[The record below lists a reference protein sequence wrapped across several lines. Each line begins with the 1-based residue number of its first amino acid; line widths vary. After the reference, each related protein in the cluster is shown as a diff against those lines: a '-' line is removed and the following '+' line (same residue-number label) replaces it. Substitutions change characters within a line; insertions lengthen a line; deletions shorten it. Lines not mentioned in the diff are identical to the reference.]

1 LGLDAA
7 AVDAELAQRGAAW
20 AEEEAADDRLLDAG
34 SPTPALEWLRDG
46 EVLDA
51 QSRLEPRV
59 ADDVD
64 GCLLAVGESVAEQLV
79 TGGKRPHRHPSGEA
93 RNLPGWRCCS
103 LDTVRGQLGE
113 RH

>member
-64 GCLLAVGESVAEQLV
+64 GCLLAVAS
-79 TGGKRPHRHPSGEA
+79 R
-93 RNLPGWRCCS
+93 WRS
-103 LDTVRGQLGE
+103 SS
-113 RH
+113 